1 MCILVMLVC
10 RCIGA
15 FALLSVARDSLCVTV
30 SFHFDYKTFLTQP
43 TVVTG
48 KGTIP
53 SHAACR

>member
-1 MCILVMLVC
+1 MHTCNVGMQMYC
-10 RCIGA
+10 A